1 VPYFFRMA
9 DCEKMLRA
17 VLQSSKNG
25 VSIRSLQSDYRS
37 LCGES
42 IPFKKLGFSTLE
54 EYLQSIP
61 SVVHLEHRM
70 GELRCFAV
78 VCKATAHIAELVARQ
93 KSSKKSR
100 QFQAVN
106 GMMRFKP
113 STRTPLRQPSV
124 SGVSNWLSNR
134 SRSHGGYRG
143 FSTSGDYRQFDQK
156 LRSITPVE
164 HRSPPSQLAS
174 ASYDLDLVQS
184 RLIEVL
190 EKHSSGL
197 WMSKLPMVFSKMF
210 GQQLHPQALI
220 DLEKWTHI
228 CSVISILTFQ
238 ITVEQLHI
246 TNQSDRLIYPPLPS
260 ALKAPSPAASSLQPG
275 PDVLPHLK
283 VTISPCAAS
292 KSSAVSVS
300 DDVRQGVKD
309 LLCKLSYGLWAH
321 ALPKLFLDTYKIPFP
336 EHILN
341 DLSLLHDIC
350 TVEYPIP
357 HDKKKAILYKS
368 DRTDR
373 EDSDSCE
380 NQQCRSCP
388 FPSGLE
394 VEGPV
399 VPPPLVFPSEQYP
412 SVLITDAKSCNA
424 VTVRYVGKN
433 HSNAQEAME
442 DAMGT
447 FYSQSS
453 THLPLSD
460 PVVGRLVAV
469 RGEDEEEVA
478 RGQVMEF
485 MTPSKVKVYYV
496 DYGFSVETS
505 VTNLLELH
513 QDFIS
518 LPLQA
523 TNVQLAGLEAF
534 SSHPQVLSVLDTL
547 AIGKILLME
556 TLDPCQQNEMPVVV
570 LYDTSQDEDLNINS
584 ICLKALQDE
593 RMNSPL
599 TVNVTYEDVCITNVC
614 SDGIIYCQVPSRGA
628 SRLTKLLEEIEAFF
642 ISKMTS
648 ESLVS
653 RPFSGKFCLARY
665 KGKWSRVEI
674 TDIHDNRVIEVL
686 FIDFGVP
693 ATLEVTEL
701 REIPPL
707 FRKVFAI
714 IPPQATQCRL
724 ADLSI
729 PKEGWSPET
738 VQWVKEAVL
747 GSKASKM
754 KVMKVDEHKGNR
766 LVYIY
771 LFTGIDSQELED
783 CLNHQLAQSDH
794 WQKLTKNNTVTS
806 VDIGLR
812 NIEELT
818 LSSPGFNPVIKSMPQ
833 ADQGT
838 EESSQPLQMPP
849 SLELPQPGQCVDVF
863 VPVAY
868 HPGYFVLQPWQGF
881 HKLVV
886 LMGEMV
892 LYYNQASTMAI
903 PAEIKKGEVYA
914 AKIDK
919 NWYRVVV
926 KGILSS
932 GLVSVYELDHGKHEV
947 VHSAAFRPLI
957 QEFRYFP
964 FQAIAAQLA
973 GLPQHQW
980 SEDASKVFR
989 NHVEKRALVAQVDH
1003 VHEGSEVKGEFW
1015 KCKLTV
1021 YLVDTSMED
1030 RDVWIH
1036 TIMEDLGGES
1046 FSAA

>member
-1 VPYFFRMA
+1 MA

-113 STRTPLRQPSV
+113 ST
-124 SGVSNWLSNR
+124 GVQVMLKIN
-134 SRSHGGYRG
+134 
-143 FSTSGDYRQFDQK
+143 
-156 LRSITPVE
+156 
-164 HRSPPSQLAS
+164 SPDS

-228 CSVISILTFQ
+228 CS
-238 ITVEQLHI
+238 VEQLHI

-357 HDKKKAILYKS
+357 HDKKKASWYNTHLTTSLPHLFSLSFKLHCQKGHCYLFHKK
-368 DRTDR
+368 
-373 EDSDSCE
+373 
-380 NQQCRSCP
+380 
-388 FPSGLE
+388 F
-394 VEGPV
+394 
-399 VPPPLVFPSEQYP
+399 Y
-412 SVLITDAKSCNA
+412 
-424 VTVRYVGKN
+424 VTFNVYVGKN

-485 MTPSKVKVYYV
+485 MTPSKVKVTYNLHVCHYLYV
-496 DYGFSVETS
+496 FNTSAHLSFSPPS
-505 VTNLLELH
+505 LL
-513 QDFIS
+513 FAF
-518 LPLQA
+518 PFP
-523 TNVQLAGLEAF
+523 GLEAF

-794 WQKLTKNNTVTS
+794 C
-806 VDIGLR
+806 
-812 NIEELT
+812 
-818 LSSPGFNPVIKSMPQ
+818 PGFNPVIKSMPQ

-973 GLPQHQW
+973 VDDVPVDW

>member
-1 VPYFFRMA
+1 MA

-100 QFQAVN
+100 QFQA
-106 GMMRFKP
+106 
-113 STRTPLRQPSV
+113 
-124 SGVSNWLSNR
+124 
-134 SRSHGGYRG
+134 
-143 FSTSGDYRQFDQK
+143 
-156 LRSITPVE
+156 
-164 HRSPPSQLAS
+164 S

-228 CSVISILTFQ
+228 CS
-238 ITVEQLHI
+238 VEQLHI

-357 HDKKKAILYKS
+357 HDKKKASWYNTHLTTS
-368 DRTDR
+368 LPHLF
-373 EDSDSCE
+373 SLS
-380 NQQCRSCP
+380 
-388 FPSGLE
+388 
-394 VEGPV
+394 PV

-806 VDIGLR
+806 VDIG
-812 NIEELT
+812 
-818 LSSPGFNPVIKSMPQ
+818 
-833 ADQGT
+833 T